1 MSLRFLFQQP
11 PSGGESE
18 CKDTTIFQTTKK
30 NFRLK
35 TQQGGATTDLQQ
47 LEIRKNFQKVTQ
59 ELKNSPQKERETRR
73 QTQNRHKQ
81 AQNSAKT
88 ELLTEIQKVKA

>member
-30 NFRLK
+30 IFRPK
-35 TQQGGATTDLQQ
+35 AQQGGATPDLQQ
-47 LEIRKNFQKVTQ
+47 LETRKKFSKKSQRGPKTARKKSWEYADKRKIGTNKRKTAQK
-59 ELKNSPQKERETRR
+59 
-73 QTQNRHKQ
+73 QNY
-81 AQNSAKT
+81 
-88 ELLTEIQKVKA
+88 